1 MAGLGNNFSRVHS
14 LSDERNDSYLPQ
26 KKLRFLISGGIF
38 MGSPWKL
45 LTLNLPASSK
55 VANLR
60 YWSEGREGS
69 AVY

>member
-1 MAGLGNNFSRVHS
+1 
-14 LSDERNDSYLPQ
+14 
-26 KKLRFLISGGIF
+26 

-45 LTLNLPASSK
+45 LTLNLPTSSK

-60 YWSEGREGS
+60 YWSEGREGN